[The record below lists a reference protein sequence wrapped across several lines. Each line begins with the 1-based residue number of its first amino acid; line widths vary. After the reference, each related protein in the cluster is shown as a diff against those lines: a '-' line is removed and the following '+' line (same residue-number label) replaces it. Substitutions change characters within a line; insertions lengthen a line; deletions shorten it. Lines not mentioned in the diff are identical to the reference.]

1 MGKIEDLAGE
11 YGRFVRLPWERTL
24 AGPQKC
30 WFVVYDPRD
39 ERRLR
44 SRLTLFELATTQAG
58 HGWSLCDLTDAFADW
73 MAAEEYRESYFAS
86 PEDLDLA
93 LGDFRRAV
101 ADRVR
106 AALAAAG
113 MDEQGVLAVLGV
125 GGLFGFLK
133 VSALVEDIAPGI
145 RGRLVVF
152 FPGEHEG
159 NNYRLLDARDGWNYL
174 AVPITGKKGGEKA

>member
-1 MGKIEDLAGE
+1 MGKIEDLVAA

-44 SRLTLFELATTQAG
+44 SRLTLFELATREAG
-58 HGWSLCDLTDAFADW
+58 HSWALCDLTDAFATW
-73 MAAEEYRESYFAS
+73 MAAAEYRESYFAS
-86 PEDLDLA
+86 PDDLDMA
-93 LGDFRRAV
+93 LGAFRQAT

-106 AALAAAG
+106 ALLADAASDQDSVVAL
-113 MDEQGVLAVLGV
+113 LGV
-125 GGLFGFLK
+125 ASLFGFLK
-133 VSALVEDIAPGI
+133 VSALVEDIAPAI
-145 RGRLVVF
+145 RGRLLVF

-174 AVPITGKKGGEKA
+174 AVPITAEKGG